1 MMEQLH
7 REIIALMIRR
17 RSALTMQQIEK
28 SILGY
33 KSHLIENALNLMVID
48 GILQYDMS
56 HKERVYY
63 QMTLAGYNAYQTSES
78 A

>member
-33 KSHLIENALNLMVID
+33 KSHLIENALNLMIVD
-48 GILQYDMS
+48 QHLQFSFD
-56 HKERVYY
+56 KNNRVYY
-63 QMTLAGYNAYQTSES
+63 QMTLTGYNAYHQE
-78 A
+78 